1 MGPVVI
7 SLVGTVKARVI
18 ETGNKKGDPGLLFNR
33 DNGTL
38 FYVLDL
44 FAHLLNQHFKLDG
57 TLRCIRNNRF
67 R

>member
-18 ETGNKKGDPGLLFNR
+18 ETDNKKGGPGLLFNR

-44 FAHLLNQHFKLDG
+44 LIG
-57 TLRCIRNNRF
+57 
-67 R
+67 

>member
-18 ETGNKKGDPGLLFNR
+18 ETGNKKGGPGLLFNR
-33 DNGTL
+33 DNGRL

-44 FAHLLNQHFKLDG
+44 L
-57 TLRCIRNNRF
+57 I
-67 R
+67 